1 MLGNCIK
8 KVLLF
13 IAVGFIIT
21 GAALSYADEIKLGGK
36 TGWPAFQSQE
46 NITTGKGRYGYDCI
60 QLASNSF
67 VFDLY
72 TDLLIDFEDAAS
84 PIADGEYR
92 ILSNSLKSSNQTKN
106 GKYAGL
112 SRNIGGLSISGQPG
126 TFFGSEGLM
135 GSFSIE
141 FWLCPSIA
149 ENGEVI
155 LNWESSKNV
164 DGRLVYQLLSGS
176 FNKGHMEWVL
186 SNFFDFYGAE
196 YETAG
201 VSGAQNAQQKQGAQ
215 DNKDVILKGTTK
227 IIPETWSY
235 HVLSYDCETG
245 ILEYLVNGIT
255 EDIKYITTNGRE
267 DGQVCLVVLGT
278 PSELSLCTEY
288 TGEIDDFRILR
299 RPYSPPD
306 FQSADNA
313 GKLGH
318 VQFLPEGGRFVT
330 KPIMVSNGSKLNSL
344 TAEMNVPSQTE
355 ICYYVRSGDNFYGWT
370 DSWPEWKPVES
381 GAQLSDVTGLYFQVA
396 ADLLPDGNGE
406 KTPSI
411 TEITLDFTELT
422 EPLPPFVVK
431 AVAGNGCVTVSWNY
445 SVEETAGGYYLYY
458 GTRPGE
464 YLGRMAIEGESP
476 INVGNTTSFTV
487 TGLENGKI
495 YYFAVATWSVYDMR
509 VTGNLSKEVFARPL
523 ARLK

>member
-1 MLGNCIK
+1 MLRNCIK

-13 IAVGFIIT
+13 IAVCFIIT
-21 GAALSYADEIKLGGK
+21 GATLAYAEEIKLGGK
-36 TGWPAFQSQE
+36 AGWPEFQSQE
-46 NITTGKGRYGYDCI
+46 GITTGKGRFGYDCVE
-60 QLASNSF
+60 LATNSF

-72 TDLLIDFEDAAS
+72 TDLLINFEDS
-84 PIADGEYR
+84 NNPIAEGDYR
-92 ILSNSLKSSNQTKN
+92 ILSNNLKSSNQTKN

-112 SRNIGGLSISGQPG
+112 SRNIGGLSVEGKPG
-126 TFFGSEGLM
+126 SFFGSEGLM

-164 DGRLVYQLLSGS
+164 DGSLVYQLMTGS

-186 SNFFDFYGAE
+186 SNFFDFYGDAE
-196 YETAG
+196 G
-201 VSGAQNAQQKQGAQ
+201 
-215 DNKDVILKGTTK
+215 NKDIILKGSSK
-227 IIPETWSY
+227 IIPDTWSY
-235 HVLSYDCETG
+235 HVLSFDSETG

-267 DGQVCLVVLGT
+267 DGEVCLVVLGT
-278 PSELSLCTEY
+278 PSEVAICTEY

-313 GKLGH
+313 GKIGH
-318 VQFLPEGGRFVT
+318 VQYLPQGGRFVT
-330 KPIMVSNGSKLNSL
+330 KPIMVSNGSILNSL
-344 TAEMNVPSQTE
+344 KAEMSVPSQAE

-370 DSWPEWKPVES
+370 DSYPEWKPVES
-381 GAQLSDVTGLYFQVA
+381 GEEISGVSGLYFQVA
-396 ADLLPDGNGE
+396 AELMPDGNGE
-406 KTPSI
+406 KTPTI
-411 TEITLDFTELT
+411 TEITLDFTELI
-422 EPLPPFVVK
+422 EPLPPFIVK
-431 AVAGNGCVTVSWNY
+431 AVAGNGSVTVSWNY
-445 SVEETAGGYYLYY
+445 SVEESAGGYYLYY

-476 INVGNTTSFTV
+476 INVGNTTSYTV

-509 VTGNLSKEVFARPL
+509 VIGKLSKEVFARPL

>member
-1 MLGNCIK
+1 MLRNCIK

-13 IAVGFIIT
+13 VAVCFILT
-21 GAALSYADEIKLGGK
+21 GAALAYAEEIKLGGK
-36 TGWPAFQSQE
+36 AGWPDFQSQE
-46 NITTGKGRYGYDCI
+46 NLTKGKGRFGYDCI

-67 VFDLY
+67 VFDDY
-72 TDLLIDFEDAAS
+72 TDLLINFENTS
-84 PIADGEYR
+84 NPIADGEYR
-92 ILSNSLKSSNQTKN
+92 MLSNNLKISNQTKN

-112 SRNIGGLSISGQPG
+112 SRNIGGLSVEGKPG

-141 FWLCPSIA
+141 FWLRPSIV
-149 ENGEVI
+149 ENGESIV
-155 LNWESSKNV
+155 NWESSKNV
-164 DGRLVYQLLSGS
+164 DNRLVYQLLSGT

-186 SNFFDFYGAE
+186 SNFFDFYGSE
-196 YETAG
+196 NG
-201 VSGAQNAQQKQGAQ
+201 G
-215 DNKDVILKGTTK
+215 KDIILKGSSK

-235 HVLSYDCETG
+235 HVLSYDSDTG

-255 EDIKYITTNGRE
+255 EDIKYITMNGRE
-267 DGQVCLVVLGT
+267 DGEVCLVMLGT
-278 PSELSLCTEY
+278 VAELALCSEY
-288 TGEIDDFRILR
+288 TGELDDFRILR

-318 VQFLPEGGRFVT
+318 TQYLPEGGRFIS
-330 KPIMVSNGSKLNSL
+330 KPIMVSNGSTLNSL
-344 TAEMNVPSQTE
+344 TAEMNEPEQTE

-370 DSWPEWKPVES
+370 DSYPEWKPVES
-381 GAQLSDVTGLYFQVA
+381 GEAIEGVSGLYFQICA
-396 ADLLPDGNGE
+396 ELMPDGNGE

-431 AVAGNGCVTVSWNY
+431 AVAGNGSVTVSWNY

-464 YLGRMAIEGESP
+464 YLGRVAVEGESP

-495 YYFAVATWSVYDMR
+495 YYFAVAAWSKYDMR
-509 VTGNLSKEVFARPL
+509 VVGNLSKEVFARPL